1 MKYRLLG
8 YGHTAFPGKRKAVMG
23 AGIIY
28 YKNQDVSIY
37 IVDGSFH
44 IARQLRAP
52 LPVRPALT

>member
-1 MKYRLLG
+1 MG
-8 YGHTAFPGKRKAVMG
+8 EMVKAVMG

-28 YKNQDVSIY
+28 YKHQDVSIY
-37 IVDGSFH
+37 IVNGSFH